1 MEKVRYGDGSYSSMC
16 FASRIALVQRYIN
29 FLRATM
35 PATICGISLWISGSP
50 PGMETMG
57 APHSSTARSA
67 SSTLTRFCR
76 ISFG

>member
-1 MEKVRYGDGSYSSMC
+1 MC
-16 FASRIALVQRYIN
+16 LESKIALVHRYTN
-29 FLRATM
+29 LRRATM

-50 PGMETMG
+50 PGIDTIG
-57 APHSSTARSA
+57 APHSSTARKA